1 MPTTLAQPPLKIGR
15 RSVPLS
21 NPQKVL
27 YPDANFTKA
36 DVVHY
41 YLEIAPYLLPHL
53 ADRPLTL
60 KRYPGGVA
68 GPFFYEKMCPTHRP
82 AWVSTARMKTT
93 NRQIDFCVIDDAA
106 ALAWVA
112 NLASLELH
120 TLLSKAPDLD
130 RPTFMVFDHD
140 PGPGADLL
148 DCCRVAKR
156 FRDLLQHLGLESFPK
171 TSGGKGLH
179 LYVPLNNAAVTFDD
193 TKLFSRTVAQILEKQ
208 DPAHVTTN
216 MSKSLRAGKVF
227 VDWSQNDRHKTTC
240 CAYSLRARP
249 RPTVSTPVEWSE
261 LDRALRKNDPTLLHF
276 ETADV
281 LKRVKKNGDLFAPV
295 LRLKQ
300 KLPTP

>member
-1 MPTTLAQPPLKIGR
+1 MPSATVQPPLKIGR

-27 YPDANFTKA
+27 YPDAGFTKA

-41 YLEIAPYLLPHL
+41 YLEVAPYLLPHL

-60 KRYPGGVA
+60 KRYPNGVA

-120 TLLSKAPDLD
+120 TLLSKSPDLD

-148 DCCRVAKR
+148 DCIRVAKR
-156 FRDLLQHLGLESFPK
+156 FRELLKHLGLESFPK

-179 LYVPLNNAAVTFDD
+179 LYVPLNTAVTFDD
-193 TKLFSRTVAQILEKQ
+193 TKLFSHTVAQILEKQ
-208 DPAHVTTN
+208 DPTHVTTN
-216 MSKSLRAGKVF
+216 MSKALRHNKVF
-227 VDWSQNDRHKTTC
+227 VDWSQNDRHKTTA
-240 CAYSLRARP
+240 CAYSLRARS
-249 RPTVSTPVEWSE
+249 RPTVSTPVEWDE
-261 LDRALRKNDPTLLHF
+261 LDRALRKDDPDLLTF
-276 ETADV
+276 ETAGV
-281 LKRVKKNGDLFAPV
+281 LKRVKKKGDVFADV

-300 KLPTP
+300 KLPSP

>member
-1 MPTTLAQPPLKIGR
+1 MPTAAAQPPLKIGR

-21 NPQKVL
+21 NPQKIL
-27 YPDANFTKA
+27 YPDANFTKS

-41 YLEIAPYLLPHL
+41 YLEVARYLLPHL

-60 KRYPGGVA
+60 KRYPSGVA
-68 GPFFYEKMCPTHRP
+68 GPFFYEKMCPAHRP
-82 AWVSTARMKTT
+82 AWVTTTRMKTT

-120 TLLSKAPDLD
+120 TLLSTSDDLD

-148 DCCRVAKR
+148 DCVRVAKR
-156 FRDLLQHLGLESFPK
+156 FRDLLARLGLESFPK

-179 LYVPLNNAAVTFDD
+179 LYVPLNTPVTFDD
-193 TKLFSRTVAQILEKQ
+193 TKLFSHTVAQILEKQ
-208 DPAHVTTN
+208 DPTHVTTN
-216 MSKSLRAGKVF
+216 MSKALRTNKVF
-227 VDWSQNDRHKTTC
+227 VDWSQNDRHKTTA
-240 CAYSLRARP
+240 CAYSLRARS
-249 RPTVSTPVEWSE
+249 RPTVSTPVEWDE
-261 LDRALRKNDPTLLHF
+261 LDRALRKNDPTLLTF
-276 ETADV
+276 ETPDV
-281 LKRVKKNGDLFAPV
+281 LKRVRRKGDLFADV

-300 KLPTP
+300 KLPAP